1 MLTMGRVSVV
11 EAAELLG
18 VHPQRIHQR
27 IRSGSLPAERVGH
40 RWVIDEADVAVLR
53 HRREPGRPLSA
64 RSAWALVAVA
74 AADEGSVKSLSPSNR
89 SRARS
94 SLRELLNL
102 AAADDL
108 NVVASVLAN
117 ALGNRARRE

>member
-1 MLTMGRVSVV
+1 MCIRDRARIELRQICRSGIVGVMLTMGRVSVV

-74 AADEGSVKSLSPSNR
+74 AADEGSVKSLSPSN
-89 SRARS
+89 
-94 SLRELLNL
+94 
-102 AAADDL
+102 
-108 NVVASVLAN
+108 
-117 ALGNRARRE
+117 